1 MQHKRDACMPIRT
14 RPVHI
19 RFVLRTTH
27 SISLYCFLLHRIEL
41 VADPS
46 HNTFWISL
54 FFITS
59 KRTCRS
65 VHASNQILLP
75 ASKREQEKLDDD
87 QSAAKM
93 GGESG
98 PTGRAIL
105 FRKQKYRTNAEINYG
120 NLYFIHHR
128 TITNTWM
135 LHAPIGVCL
144 FCLLRLC
151 LRSIWLGRLRVV
163 RWFPVLLQSVRLITS
178 AGQAYRKPPIK
189 LHAVVVVKF
198 AHP

>member
-105 FRKQKYRTNAEINYG
+105 FRKQKYMTNAEINYG
-120 NLYFIHHR
+120 NSVFYSSSYDYKYMNVTCSHWSLPILPSATMLKEYL
-128 TITNTWM
+128 TWKIACSP
-135 LHAPIGVCL
+135 LIPGAFAKRPVNYIC
-144 FCLLRLC
+144 
-151 LRSIWLGRLRVV
+151 RSS
-163 RWFPVLLQSVRLITS
+163 LQKTS
-178 AGQAYRKPPIK
+178 D
-189 LHAVVVVKF
+189 
-198 AHP
+198 